1 LKDYLQDSSNIL
13 TMSNYVNNIL
23 LIIGLTLSLVI
34 NILLYKVLS
43 IQLKKIQLYEK
54 YIVEYD
60 EWVDSVRNL
69 VRSVY
74 LRMKKIDDRDIFF
87 KDDDVGVV
95 FAELLN
101 LLKHLNDKV
110 QK

>member
-1 LKDYLQDSSNIL
+1 MLI
-13 TMSNYVNNIL
+13 TIL
-23 LIIGLTLSLVI
+23 LIIGLILSLVI
-34 NILLYKVLS
+34 NILLYKILS
-43 IQLKKIQLYEK
+43 TQLKKIKLYEK

-87 KDDDVGVV
+87 KDDDVGGV
-95 FAELLN
+95 FTELLN
-101 LLKHLNDKV
+101 LLKYLNDRV